1 MDIDIAGPSRPSA
14 IHLEAFML
22 RARRLAMTLSALALA
37 VGTGA
42 ATASPSQAAPVPGA
56 GAVADAH
63 ARADAGQLGFT
74 DCPSLSELPEGADP
88 AKWRCEAM
96 TATGHLTLGRADVP
110 IGRPLA
116 ITFAEGRVDG
126 EFRQVFGAMAATP
139 LRVRG
144 TPLSITPRYG
154 GYSDFE
160 SNDERRGELD
170 LTFRIS
176 GPGVPRGCSI
186 GTDAAPVHLV
196 LKETDP
202 SRVVS
207 PDPLV
212 VAFGVADN
220 RFAAPGTS
228 GCGRLGRVLDKV
240 LGLPAPAGVNGIDLD
255 ARVALRSYGEVG

>member
-1 MDIDIAGPSRPSA
+1 
-14 IHLEAFML
+14 ML
-22 RARRLAMTLSALALA
+22 RARRLVMTLSALALA
-37 VGTGA
+37 AGTGA
-42 ATASPSQAAPVPGA
+42 AAAGPVQ
-56 GAVADAH
+56 
-63 ARADAGQLGFT
+63 ADAGAGPDLSADARQLGFS

-96 TATGHLTLGRADVP
+96 TATGHLSLGRVEVP
-110 IGRPLA
+110 IDRPLA

-207 PDPLV
+207 PDPLI

-228 GCGRLGRVLDKV
+228 GCGLLGPVLDKA
-240 LGLPAPAGVNGIDLD
+240 LRLPAPAGVNGIDLD
-255 ARVALRSYGEVG
+255 ARVALRSYGEAG

>member
-1 MDIDIAGPSRPSA
+1 
-14 IHLEAFML
+14 ML
-22 RARRLAMTLSALALA
+22 RARRLVMALCALALA
-37 VGTGA
+37 ADTSA
-42 ATASPSQAAPVPGA
+42 ATAGPVHA
-56 GAVADAH
+56 NAVLGADAQH
-63 ARADAGQLGFT
+63 RGFE
-74 DCPSLSELPEGADP
+74 DCPSLSEGADP
-88 AKWRCEAM
+88 AMWRCEAM
-96 TATGHLTLGRADVP
+96 TATGHLALGRADVP
-110 IGRPLA
+110 INRPLA
-116 ITFAEGRVDG
+116 ITFAEGTVNG
-126 EFRQVFGAMAATP
+126 EFRQVFGAMAAIP

-202 SRVVS
+202 PRVVS

-212 VAFGVADN
+212 VTFGVADN
-220 RFAAPGTS
+220 RFTAPATS
-228 GCGRLGRVLDKV
+228 GCGRLGPVLDKV
-240 LGLPAPAGVNGIDLD
+240 LRLPAPAGVNGIDLD
-255 ARVALRSYGEVG
+255 ARVALRPYGGEG